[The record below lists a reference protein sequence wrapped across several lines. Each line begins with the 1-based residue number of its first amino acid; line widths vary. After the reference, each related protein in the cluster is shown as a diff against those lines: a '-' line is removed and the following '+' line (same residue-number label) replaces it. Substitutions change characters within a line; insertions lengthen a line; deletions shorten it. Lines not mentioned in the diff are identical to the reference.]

1 MSENSIIQALLQA
14 LRERDAYT
22 YSHSIRVSR
31 LARFLAQSAGLSS
44 DHQQIIEISAL
55 LHDLGKIGIPDQ
67 ILLKP
72 AKLTPEEQDFM
83 RLHPKKGIEI
93 LKPLS
98 DFTLFQAIIP
108 GILCHHERVDGL
120 GYPFGLKEEEIP
132 IDARIILIADTFDA
146 VTTTRPYRQALSTE
160 IAFQELQKYSGV
172 QFDAELVRIFIEA
185 LPSWDE
191 IKKAA

>member
-1 MSENSIIQALLQA
+1 MSENSIIQALLQT
-14 LRERDAYT
+14 LRERDNYT
-22 YSHSIRVSR
+22 YNHSIRVSR
-31 LARFLAQSAGLSS
+31 LARLLAQAAGLSQ
-44 DHQQIIEISAL
+44 DHQQIIETSAL

-72 AKLTPEEQDFM
+72 AKLTPEEQECM

-93 LKPLS
+93 LKHLS
-98 DFTLFQAIIP
+98 DFPLFQAIIP
-108 GILCHHERVDGL
+108 GILCHHERIDGL

-146 VTTTRPYRQALSTE
+146 VTTTRPYRQALPVDV
-160 IAFQELQKYSGV
+160 AFQELHKHSGV
-172 QFDAELVRIFIEA
+172 QFDAELVRVFIEA
-185 LPSWDE
+185 FPSSEE